1 MLFNSISNNCS
12 HYRDVRFAHQGAK
25 MRITKEDVLQRA
37 EPLAAD
43 VAPDG
48 AGIASIVPVTLRHV
62 LREAARQGLDTAD
75 LCQGL
80 GFSAPD
86 LESEGFGVSSAQC
99 VWVIRRVLHQLQR
112 PTLGLQLGAAVNVVS
127 WGPVSLGYMA
137 SATSRELL
145 DFAIVFQHA
154 AGRLPTLRGET
165 LNESFRLI
173 AQAHFHDRDVAAF
186 LVDET
191 FAALVQICR
200 QVVGPH
206 FNPQQVDLVIE
217 RPVHGAVYEDVFRCP
232 VRFGRAENRV
242 YFPAEP
248 YAVRTADRLALQQVA
263 RWLTPEGEARPEPSE
278 LESAVIQ
285 AIRRDLAH
293 PMPLSDIAAS
303 LNISERTLRRRLVG
317 LGYSYAALL
326 NEERKSRAL
335 SLITHSTRTIHE
347 IALEC
352 GFADGRTLQRAI
364 KRWTGYSPTGFRQQS
379 RPGPDSL
386 RGAAS

>member
-1 MLFNSISNNCS
+1 
-12 HYRDVRFAHQGAK
+12 
-25 MRITKEDVLQRA
+25 MRTTKENGLRRR
-37 EPLAAD
+37 EPSAAD
-43 VAPDG
+43 AAPDG
-48 AGIASIVPVTLRHV
+48 AGIATILPVTLRHV
-62 LREAARQGLDTAD
+62 LREAAHQGLDTAA
-75 LCQGL
+75 LCKGL

-86 LESEGFGVSSAQC
+86 LESEDFCVSSTQC

-112 PTLGLQLGAAVNVVS
+112 PTLGLDLGMGVNVVS
-127 WGPVSLGYMA
+127 WGPVSLGFMA
-137 SATSRELL
+137 SASSRELL
-145 DFAIVFQHA
+145 DFAIAFQHA
-154 AGRLPTLRGET
+154 AGRLPTLRGEK

-242 YFPAEP
+242 YFPPEP
-248 YAVRTADRLALQQVA
+248 YAVRTADPLALKQVT
-263 RWLTPEGEARPEPSE
+263 RWLMPGGEARTEPSE
-278 LESAVIQ
+278 LETAVIQ

-293 PMPLSDIAAS
+293 PLPLSEIAAS
-303 LNISERTLRRRLVG
+303 LNTSERTLRRRLVG

-335 SLITHSTRTIHE
+335 SLITHSSRTMHA

-352 GFADGRTLQRAI
+352 GFADVRTLQRAI
-364 KRWTGYSPTGFRQQS
+364 KRWTGYSPTGFRKRS
-379 RPGPDSL
+379 RLEPDSL
-386 RGAAS
+386 RGATPPVPLDRAVVRRERQASPVAV